1 MVTIKQAASL
11 TGLPEHTLRAWERR
25 YALIRPVRTASG
37 YRLYDE
43 AALTRV
49 RLMKDLVDSGL
60 RPRQAAQEALRRNP
74 DAGPEHGART
84 LLAAA
89 ADLDADSVAAVL
101 DEEFSRDTFEAVVDN
116 WLMPALA
123 GLGRAWA
130 RGEVSVAGEHLVS
143 SMVMRR
149 LAGAYE
155 ASGRPEPGPPVLVGA
170 PPGVEHELGLLAF
183 ATAARRRGVPI
194 VYLGAQVP
202 AESWRLAATTLGA
215 RAAVTSLHVR
225 RDASRLVAMGSE
237 LSKVPG
243 LELWVGGRHQDLAP
257 APFRPLGHS
266 IADAATRLAA
276 G

>member
-25 YALIRPVRTASG
+25 YGLIRPVRTASG

-43 AALTRV
+43 AALARV
-49 RLMKDLVDSGL
+49 QLMKDLVDSGL
-60 RPRQAAQEALRRNP
+60 RPRQAAQEALRRDP
-74 DAGPEHGART
+74 GAGPGHGLAT

-89 ADLDADSVAAVL
+89 ADLDPDAVAAVL
-101 DEEFSRDTFEAVVDN
+101 DEELSRDTFEAVVDG

-149 LAGAYE
+149 LAAAYE
-155 ASGRPEPGPPVLVGA
+155 ATEPPEPGPPVLVGA

-183 ATAARRRGVPI
+183 ATAARRRGLPI

-202 AESWRLAATTLGA
+202 AESWRLAATTVGP
-215 RAAVTSLHVR
+215 RAAVTSLHTR
-225 RDASRLVAMGSE
+225 RDAPRLEAMGRE
-237 LSKVPG
+237 LADVPD

-266 IADAATRLAA
+266 IAEAATRLAA